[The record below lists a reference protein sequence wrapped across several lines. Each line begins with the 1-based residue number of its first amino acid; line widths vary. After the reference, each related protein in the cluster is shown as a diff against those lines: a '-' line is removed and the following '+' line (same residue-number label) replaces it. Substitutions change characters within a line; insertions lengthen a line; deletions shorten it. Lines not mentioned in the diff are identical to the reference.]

1 MELTYQE
8 VYLMNPTEARK
19 RIIQTSHYTDSRS
32 LPVLQILPPRIR
44 QHKSGILTVAM
55 TGNVLAARYEIIEQL
70 AEGLLFHVYR
80 ARDLSRS
87 RVVTLKALRAPYAQ
101 NRPLLDALQM
111 TLDARKRLRHPN
123 LPELYE
129 VDLESQPPFFVE
141 EFVRGL
147 DLATRIRRTA
157 PFTVP
162 IAVEIMIGVVEGL
175 QATHSAGLTHGDLRP
190 ANIIVGS
197 EWHVWLNGVGM
208 RAVYRAE
215 PGLAAAHEARAAAYT
230 APELFRGGAPSVAS
244 DIYACGVMLF
254 EMIAAAPPYMGE
266 TPVLTAEAHMND
278 PIPSLR
284 QRNPATPRTVEGIV
298 AKCLQKDPSQRYASA
313 LQLLNDLKAVRD
325 ALRFGKSLG
334 WSPIDLPDSRGAS
347 LVQSDIFARKPTQPP
362 PPVVEEDEE
371 EDDIPRWLR
380 TMLRVMGALV
390 VVGLVIGFAAW
401 MALRFVPEDR
411 PVPQVVGKPLEEV
424 NRILRAADLEPE
436 VRLEGYSEQ
445 YPPGVVY
452 SVSPPEGRVVRKGS
466 KVYLWVSKGSRFVQV
481 PNVRN
486 LPESRARRELEG
498 MGLVVMDA
506 VEERRDTEIP
516 LGYVIGTVPPA
527 GARIDRS
534 RPIKLIVSIGMGYDT
549 SPPTAPETAS
559 PTTTRPPN
567 EPQRLFDVQVDLT
580 DQPDRRIR
588 VEVEDAQGTRTVFDE
603 TRAGGQVH
611 VISVEAYGKRV
622 RIRVY
627 VDDELVQEIVK

>member
-1 MELTYQE
+1 
-8 VYLMNPTEARK
+8 
-19 RIIQTSHYTDSRS
+19 
-32 LPVLQILPPRIR
+32 
-44 QHKSGILTVAM
+44 M
-55 TGNVLAARYEIIEQL
+55 TGNVLAARYELIEQL
-70 AEGLLFHVYR
+70 AEGLLFQVYR
-80 ARDLSRS
+80 ARDLTRA

-129 VDLESQPPFFVE
+129 ADLESQPPFLVE

-162 IAVEIMIGVVEGL
+162 IAVEIMIGIVEGL
-175 QATHSAGLTHGDLRP
+175 QAIHAAGLTHGDLRP
-190 ANIIVGS
+190 ANVIVGS
-197 EWHVWLNGVGM
+197 EWHVWLNGIGM
-208 RAVYRAE
+208 RGVYRAE

-230 APELFRGGAPSVAS
+230 APELFRGAAPSIAS
-244 DIYACGVMLF
+244 DIYACGVIMF
-254 EMIAAAPPYMGE
+254 EMIAAALPFTGE
-266 TPVLTAEAHMND
+266 TPVLTAEAHLNE

-298 AKCLQKDPSQRYASA
+298 TKCLQKDPSMRYATA

-325 ALRFGKSLG
+325 ALRFGKTLG
-334 WSPIDLPDSRGAS
+334 WSPIDLPDSHGAMS
-347 LVQSDIFARKPTQPP
+347 AQGNIFARKPAQPAA
-362 PPVVEEDEE
+362 PVVEDEE
-371 EDDIPRWLR
+371 EEEDIPRWLR
-380 TMLRVMGALV
+380 TMLRVTGALV
-390 VVGLVIGFAAW
+390 VVGIVIGFAAW

-424 NRILRAADLEPE
+424 NQILRAAELEPE

-498 MGLVVMDA
+498 MGLVVMDT
-506 VEERRDTEIP
+506 VEERRDAEIP

-527 GARIDRS
+527 GARMDRS
-534 RPIKLIVSIGMGYDT
+534 RPVKLIVSIGMGYDT
-549 SPPTAPETAS
+549 PPTTPES
-559 PTTTRPPN
+559 PQPESAQPPR
-567 EPQRLFDVQVDLT
+567 EQARLFEVQVDLT

-588 VEVEDAQGTRTVFDE
+588 IEVEDSQGVRTVLDE
-603 TRAGGQVH
+603 NRTGGQVH
-611 VISVEAYGKRV
+611 TIDVEAYGNRV

-627 VDDELVQEIVK
+627 VDNELVQEIVK

>member
-1 MELTYQE
+1 
-8 VYLMNPTEARK
+8 
-19 RIIQTSHYTDSRS
+19 
-32 LPVLQILPPRIR
+32 
-44 QHKSGILTVAM
+44 
-55 TGNVLAARYEIIEQL
+55 
-70 AEGLLFHVYR
+70 
-80 ARDLSRS
+80 
-87 RVVTLKALRAPYAQ
+87 
-101 NRPLLDALQM
+101 
-111 TLDARKRLRHPN
+111 
-123 LPELYE
+123 
-129 VDLESQPPFFVE
+129 
-141 EFVRGL
+141 
-147 DLATRIRRTA
+147 
-157 PFTVP
+157 
-162 IAVEIMIGVVEGL
+162 
-175 QATHSAGLTHGDLRP
+175 
-190 ANIIVGS
+190 
-197 EWHVWLNGVGM
+197 
-208 RAVYRAE
+208 
-215 PGLAAAHEARAAAYT
+215 
-230 APELFRGGAPSVAS
+230 
-244 DIYACGVMLF
+244 
-254 EMIAAAPPYMGE
+254 MIAAAPPFVGE
-266 TPVLTAEAHMND
+266 TPVLTAEAHLND

-298 AKCLQKDPSQRYASA
+298 AKCLQKDPSQRYTSA
-313 LQLLNDLKAVRD
+313 LHLLNDLKAVRD

-334 WSPIDLPDSRGAS
+334 WSPIDLPDSRSAS
-347 LVQSDIFARKPTQPP
+347 PAQSDIFARKPTQPP
-362 PPVVEEDEE
+362 PPVVEEVEE

-380 TMLRVMGALV
+380 TMLRVTGALV

-506 VEERRDTEIP
+506 VEERRDAEIP

-527 GARIDRS
+527 GARVDRS

-549 SPPTAPETAS
+549 PPPTASETTQPPS
-559 PTTTRPPN
+559 TRPPN
-567 EPQRLFDVQVDLT
+567 EPQRYFDVQVDLT

-588 VEVEDAQGTRTVFDE
+588 IEVEDAQGTRTVFDE

>member
-1 MELTYQE
+1 
-8 VYLMNPTEARK
+8 
-19 RIIQTSHYTDSRS
+19 
-32 LPVLQILPPRIR
+32 
-44 QHKSGILTVAM
+44 M
-55 TGNVLAARYEIIEQL
+55 TGNVLAARYELIEQL

-129 VDLESQPPFFVE
+129 ADLEAQPPFLVE

-175 QATHSAGLTHGDLRP
+175 QAIHSAGLTHGDLRP

-208 RAVYRAE
+208 RGVYRAE

-244 DIYACGVMLF
+244 DIYACGVILF
-254 EMIAAAPPYMGE
+254 EMIAATPPFVGE
-266 TPVLTAEAHMND
+266 TPVLTAEAHLND

-313 LQLLNDLKAVRD
+313 LHLLNDLKAVRD

-334 WSPIDLPDSRGAS
+334 WSPIDLPDSRGVS
-347 LVQSDIFARKPTQPP
+347 LPQSDIFARKPTQPSTP
-362 PPVVEEDEE
+362 IVEEDEE

-380 TMLRVMGALV
+380 TMLRVTGALV

-401 MALRFVPEDR
+401 MAMRFVPEDR
-411 PVPQVVGKPLEEV
+411 PVPQVVGKPLDEV
-424 NRILRAADLEPE
+424 NL
-436 VRLEGYSEQ
+436 
-445 YPPGVVY
+445 PGVVY

-506 VEERRDTEIP
+506 VEERRDAEIP

-549 SPPTAPETAS
+549 QPPTAPETA
-559 PTTTRPPN
+559 PPPDTRTPN

-588 VEVEDAQGTRTVFDE
+588 IEVEDAQGRRTVFDE

-611 VISVEAYGKRV
+611 VISVEAYGRRV

-627 VDDELVQEIVK
+627 VDDEPVQEIVK

>member
-1 MELTYQE
+1 MPSGVGSKSLT
-8 VYLMNPTEARK
+8 
-19 RIIQTSHYTDSRS
+19 H
-32 LPVLQILPPRIR
+32 IR
-44 QHKSGILTVAM
+44 QHDSGILTVAM
-55 TGNVLAARYEIIEQL
+55 TGNVLAARYELIEQL

-129 VDLESQPPFFVE
+129 VDLEAQPPFLVE

-175 QATHSAGLTHGDLRP
+175 QAIHSAGLTHGDLRP

-208 RAVYRAE
+208 RGVYRAE

-244 DIYACGVMLF
+244 DIYACGVILF
-254 EMIAAAPPYMGE
+254 EMIAAALPFVGE
-266 TPVLTAEAHMND
+266 TPVLTAEAHLND

-298 AKCLQKDPSQRYASA
+298 AKCLQKDPSQRYTSA
-313 LQLLNDLKAVRD
+313 LHLLNDLKAVRD

-334 WSPIDLPDSRGAS
+334 WSPIDLPDSRSAS
-347 LVQSDIFARKPTQPP
+347 PLQSNIFARKPTQPP

-371 EDDIPRWLR
+371 DDIPRWLR
-380 TMLRVMGALV
+380 TMLRVTGALV
-390 VVGLVIGFAAW
+390 VVGLVIGLAAW
-401 MALRFVPEDR
+401 LAMRFVPEDR

-424 NRILRAADLEPE
+424 NRILRASDLEPE

-506 VEERRDTEIP
+506 VEERRDADIVVAATGKPGLITGDMIKP
-516 LGYVIGTVPPA
+516 GAVVVDFGVNVLDDGRVVGDVDFDSVVNVASAITPVPGGTGPVTNVMLLRNVLRA
-527 GARIDRS
+527 AQQQMAR
-534 RPIKLIVSIGMGYDT
+534 
-549 SPPTAPETAS
+549 
-559 PTTTRPPN
+559 
-567 EPQRLFDVQVDLT
+567 
-580 DQPDRRIR
+580 
-588 VEVEDAQGTRTVFDE
+588 
-603 TRAGGQVH
+603 H
-611 VISVEAYGKRV
+611 HH
-622 RIRVY
+622 
-627 VDDELVQEIVK
+627 

>member
-1 MELTYQE
+1 
-8 VYLMNPTEARK
+8 
-19 RIIQTSHYTDSRS
+19 
-32 LPVLQILPPRIR
+32 
-44 QHKSGILTVAM
+44 M
-55 TGNVLAARYEIIEQL
+55 TGNVLAARYELIEQL
-70 AEGLLFHVYR
+70 AEGLLFQVYR

-87 RVVTLKALRAPYAQ
+87 RVVTLKALRPPYTQ
-101 NRPLLDALQM
+101 NRPLLDTLQM
-111 TLDARKRLRHPN
+111 ALEARQRLRHPN

-129 VDLESQPPFFVE
+129 VDLDSQPPFFVE
-141 EFVRGL
+141 EFLRGL

-162 IAVEIMIGVVEGL
+162 IAVEIMIGIVEGL
-175 QATHSAGLTHGDLRP
+175 QAIHSVGLTHGDLRP
-190 ANIIVGS
+190 ANVIVGS

-208 RAVYRAE
+208 RAVYRTE

-230 APELFRGGAPSVAS
+230 APELFRGGAPSIAS

-254 EMIAAAPPYMGE
+254 EMIAATPPYTGE
-266 TPVLTAEAHMND
+266 TLLLTAEAHQCD

-298 AKCLQKDPSQRYASA
+298 TKCLQKDPNRRYATA

-334 WSPIDLPDSRGAS
+334 WSPIDLSDAPTTGST
-347 LVQSDIFARKPTQPP
+347 QSDIFARKPTQLPP
-362 PPVVEEDEE
+362 PSIEEEEE

-380 TMLRVMGALV
+380 TMLRVTGALV

-424 NRILRAADLEPE
+424 NRILRAAELEPE

-466 KVYLWVSKGSRFVQV
+466 KVFLWVSKGSRFVEV

-498 MGLVVMDA
+498 MGLVVMDTT
-506 VEERRDTEIP
+506 EERRDAEIP
-516 LGYVIGTVPPA
+516 LGYVISTVPPA

-549 SPPTAPETAS
+549 PPTPTESVPPSDAP
-559 PTTTRPPN
+559 PPR
-567 EPQRLFDVQVDLT
+567 EPKRLFDVQIDLT
-580 DQPDRRIR
+580 DQPDRQIRI
-588 VEVEDAQGTRTVFDE
+588 EVEDAQGTRTVFDE
-603 TRAGGQVH
+603 SRSGGQVY
-611 VISVEAYGKRV
+611 VIPVEAYGKRV

-627 VDDELVQEIVK
+627 VDNELVQEIVQ

>member
-1 MELTYQE
+1 
-8 VYLMNPTEARK
+8 
-19 RIIQTSHYTDSRS
+19 
-32 LPVLQILPPRIR
+32 
-44 QHKSGILTVAM
+44 M
-55 TGNVLAARYEIIEQL
+55 TGNVLAARYELIEQL
-70 AEGLLFHVYR
+70 AEGLLFQVYR

-87 RVVTLKALRAPYAQ
+87 RVVTLKVLRPPYAQ
-101 NRPLLDALQM
+101 NRPLVDTLQM
-111 TLDARKRLRHPN
+111 ALEARQRLRHPN

-129 VDLESQPPFFVE
+129 VDLDSQPPFFVE
-141 EFVRGL
+141 EFLRGL

-162 IAVEIMIGVVEGL
+162 IAVEIMIGIVEGL
-175 QATHSAGLTHGDLRP
+175 QAVHSAGLTHGDLRP
-190 ANIIVGS
+190 ANVIVGS

-208 RAVYRAE
+208 RAVYRTE

-230 APELFRGGAPSVAS
+230 APELFLGGAPSIAS

-254 EMIAAAPPYMGE
+254 EMIAATPPYTGE
-266 TPVLTAEAHMND
+266 TPLIIAEAHQND

-298 AKCLQKDPSQRYASA
+298 TKCLQKDPNRRYATA
-313 LQLLNDLKAVRD
+313 LQLLNDLKVVRD

-334 WSPIDLPDSRGAS
+334 WSPIDLSDTQPISTAPG
-347 LVQSDIFARKPTQPP
+347 DIFARKPTQPP
-362 PPVVEEDEE
+362 PPSIEEEEE

-380 TMLRVMGALV
+380 TMLRVTGALV

-424 NRILRAADLEPE
+424 NRILRETGLEPE
-436 VRLEGYSEQ
+436 IRLEGYSEQ

-466 KVYLWVSKGSRFVQV
+466 KVFLWVSKGSRFVQV

-498 MGLVVMDA
+498 MGLVVMDTT
-506 VEERRDTEIP
+506 EERRDAEIP

-549 SPPTAPETAS
+549 PPTPAESVLSPNAP
-559 PTTTRPPN
+559 PPH
-567 EPQRLFDVQVDLT
+567 EPKRLFDVQIDLT
-580 DQPDRRIR
+580 DQPDRHIRI
-588 VEVEDAQGTRTVFDE
+588 EVEDAQGTRTVFDE
-603 TRAGGQVH
+603 SRAGGQVY
-611 VISVEAYGKRV
+611 VIPVEAYGKRV

-627 VDDELVQEIVK
+627 VDNELVQEIVR

>member
-1 MELTYQE
+1 
-8 VYLMNPTEARK
+8 
-19 RIIQTSHYTDSRS
+19 
-32 LPVLQILPPRIR
+32 
-44 QHKSGILTVAM
+44 M
-55 TGNVLAARYEIIEQL
+55 TGNVLAARYELIEQL
-70 AEGLLFHVYR
+70 AEGLLFQVYR
-80 ARDLSRS
+80 ARDLTRA

-129 VDLESQPPFFVE
+129 SDLDSQPPFLVE

-175 QATHSAGLTHGDLRP
+175 QAIHAAGLTHGDLRP
-190 ANIIVGS
+190 ANVIVGS
-197 EWHVWLNGVGM
+197 EWHVWLNGLGM
-208 RAVYRAE
+208 RGVYRAE

-230 APELFRGGAPSVAS
+230 APELFRGAAPSIAS
-244 DIYACGVMLF
+244 DIYACGVIMF
-254 EMIAAAPPYMGE
+254 EMIAAALPFTGE
-266 TPVLTAEAHMND
+266 TPVLTAEAHLNE

-298 AKCLQKDPSQRYASA
+298 TKCLQKDPSMRYATA

-325 ALRFGKSLG
+325 ALRFGKTLG
-334 WSPIDLPDSRGAS
+334 WSPIDLPDSRGATS
-347 LVQSDIFARKPTQPP
+347 AQSDIFAQKPAQPSA
-362 PPVVEEDEE
+362 PVVEDEEDEE
-371 EDDIPRWLR
+371 DIPRWLR
-380 TMLRVMGALV
+380 TMLRVTGALV

-424 NRILRAADLEPE
+424 NQILRAAELEPE

-498 MGLVVMDA
+498 MGLVVMDT
-506 VEERRDTEIP
+506 VEERRDAEIP

-527 GARIDRS
+527 GARMDRS
-534 RPIKLIVSIGMGYDT
+534 RPVKLIVSIGMGYDT
-549 SPPTAPETAS
+549 PPTTPES
-559 PTTTRPPN
+559 PQPESAQPPR
-567 EPQRLFDVQVDLT
+567 EQARLFEVQVDLT

-588 VEVEDAQGTRTVFDE
+588 IEVEDSQGARTVLDE
-603 TRAGGQVH
+603 SRTGGQVH
-611 VISVEAYGKRV
+611 TIDVEAYGNRV

-627 VDDELVQEIVK
+627 VDNELVQEIVK

>member
-1 MELTYQE
+1 
-8 VYLMNPTEARK
+8 
-19 RIIQTSHYTDSRS
+19 
-32 LPVLQILPPRIR
+32 
-44 QHKSGILTVAM
+44 M
-55 TGNVLAARYEIIEQL
+55 TGNVLAARYELIERL
-70 AEGLLFHVYR
+70 AEGLLFQVYR

-87 RVVTLKALRAPYAQ
+87 RVVTLKVLRPPYAQ
-101 NRPLLDALQM
+101 NRQLVDTLQM
-111 TLDARKRLRHPN
+111 ALEARQRLRHPN

-129 VDLESQPPFFVE
+129 VDLDSQPPFFVE
-141 EFVRGL
+141 EFLRGL

-162 IAVEIMIGVVEGL
+162 IAVEIMIGIVEGL
-175 QATHSAGLTHGDLRP
+175 QAIHSAGLTHGDLRP
-190 ANIIVGS
+190 ANVIVGS

-208 RAVYRAE
+208 RAVYRTE
-215 PGLAAAHEARAAAYT
+215 PGLTAAHEARAAAYT
-230 APELFRGGAPSVAS
+230 APELFLGGAPSIAS

-254 EMIAAAPPYMGE
+254 ETIAAMPPYTGE
-266 TPVLTAEAHMND
+266 TPLLTAEAHQND

-298 AKCLQKDPSQRYASA
+298 TKCLQKDPNRRYATA

-334 WSPIDLPDSRGAS
+334 WSPIDLSDAPTSRAA
-347 LVQSDIFARKPTQPP
+347 QSDIFARKPTQPP
-362 PPVVEEDEE
+362 PPSIEEEEE

-380 TMLRVMGALV
+380 TMLRVTGALV

-411 PVPQVVGKPLEEV
+411 PVLQVVGKPLEEV
-424 NRILRAADLEPE
+424 NRILREAGLEPE
-436 VRLEGYSEQ
+436 IRLEGYSEQ

-506 VEERRDTEIP
+506 TEERRDVEIP
-516 LGYVIGTVPPA
+516 IGYVIGTVPPA

-549 SPPTAPETAS
+549 PSAPAETAP
-559 PTTTRPPN
+559 PPDVPPPS
-567 EPQRLFDVQVDLT
+567 EPKRLFDVQIDLT
-580 DQPDRRIR
+580 DQPDRHIRI
-588 VEVEDAQGTRTVFDE
+588 EVEDAQGTRTVFDE
-603 TRAGGQVH
+603 SRAGGQVY
-611 VISVEAYGKRV
+611 VIPVEAYGKRV

-627 VDDELVQEIVK
+627 VDNELVQEIVR

>member
-1 MELTYQE
+1 LLIGADLENLKAIIIAQDFRFVKGWWGNLPSGVGSKSLT
-8 VYLMNPTEARK
+8 
-19 RIIQTSHYTDSRS
+19 H
-32 LPVLQILPPRIR
+32 IR
-44 QHKSGILTVAM
+44 QHESGILTVAM
-55 TGNVLAARYEIIEQL
+55 TGNVLAARYELIEQL
-70 AEGLLFHVYR
+70 AEGLLFYVYR

-129 VDLESQPPFFVE
+129 ADLEAQPPFFVE

-175 QATHSAGLTHGDLRP
+175 QAIHSAGLTHGDLRP

-208 RAVYRAE
+208 RGVYRAE

-244 DIYACGVMLF
+244 DIYACGVILF
-254 EMIAAAPPYMGE
+254 EMIAAALPFVGE
-266 TPVLTAEAHMND
+266 TPVLTAEAHLND

-313 LQLLNDLKAVRD
+313 LHLLNDLKAVRD

-334 WSPIDLPDSRGAS
+334 WSPIDLPDSRSAS
-347 LVQSDIFARKPTQPP
+347 PAQSDIFARKPTQLP

-380 TMLRVMGALV
+380 TMLRVTGALV

-401 MALRFVPEDR
+401 MALRF
-411 PVPQVVGKPLEEV
+411 
-424 NRILRAADLEPE
+424 
-436 VRLEGYSEQ
+436 
-445 YPPGVVY
+445 
-452 SVSPPEGRVVRKGS
+452 
-466 KVYLWVSKGSRFVQV
+466 
-481 PNVRN
+481 
-486 LPESRARRELEG
+486 RARRPPRAPSGRQAVGGGEPHPARG
-498 MGLVVMDA
+498 GLGARGAAGRLQRA
-506 VEERRDTEIP
+506 VPARRRL
-516 LGYVIGTVPPA
+516 LGQPARRARGAQGQQGLPVGEQRLALRAGAECAQPARIARPPRTGGHGTGGDGRRRGATRRRNPA
-527 GARIDRS
+527 GLCDWHRAARRCAGGS
-534 RPIKLIVSIGMGYDT
+534 LAPHQTHREHRHGLRHT
-549 SPPTAPETAS
+549 PPTSPETA
-559 PTTTRPPN
+559 PPPDTRPPN

-588 VEVEDAQGTRTVFDE
+588 IEVEDAQGTRTVFDE
-603 TRAGGQVH
+603 TRAGGQVY
-611 VISVEAYGKRV
+611 VIPVEAYGKRV

-627 VDDELVQEIVK
+627 VDNELVQEIVK

>member
-1 MELTYQE
+1 
-8 VYLMNPTEARK
+8 
-19 RIIQTSHYTDSRS
+19 
-32 LPVLQILPPRIR
+32 
-44 QHKSGILTVAM
+44 M
-55 TGNVLAARYEIIEQL
+55 TGNVLAARYELIEQL
-70 AEGLLFHVYR
+70 AEGLLFYVYR

-129 VDLESQPPFFVE
+129 VDLEAQPPFFVE

-175 QATHSAGLTHGDLRP
+175 QAIHSAGLTHGDLRP

-208 RAVYRAE
+208 RGVYRAE

-244 DIYACGVMLF
+244 DIYACGVILF
-254 EMIAAAPPYMGE
+254 EMIAAALPFVGE
-266 TPVLTAEAHMND
+266 TPVLTAEAHLND

-298 AKCLQKDPSQRYASA
+298 AKCLQKDPSQRYACA
-313 LQLLNDLKAVRD
+313 LHLLNDLKAVRD

-347 LVQSDIFARKPTQPP
+347 PAQSDIFARKPTQPS

-380 TMLRVMGALV
+380 TMLRVTGALV

-424 NRILRAADLEPE
+424 NRILREAGLEPE

-506 VEERRDTEIP
+506 VEERRDAEIP

-534 RPIKLIVSIGMGYDT
+534 RSVKLIVSIGMGYDT

-588 VEVEDAQGTRTVFDE
+588 VEVEDAQGRRTVFDE